1 VRAATLLLLADEPRN
16 GYAIM
21 QAIEERSGGVWR
33 PSPGSVYPALS
44 QLEDEGLVQVEER
57 GGGRVFRLTDAGRAY
72 VEEHRADLA
81 ARWDVVNDAIDDHVV
96 ELMHGIRQLATAAAQ
111 LARAGTPEQVAEAA
125 RLVEATRRSFYRMLA
140 GDEPTPPSGGQA
152 V

>member
-1 VRAATLLLLADEPRN
+1 LLLLADEPRN

-44 QLEDEGLVQVEER
+44 QLEDEGLVQAEER
-57 GGGRVFRLTDAGRAY
+57 DGGRVFRLTDAGRAY
-72 VEEHRADLA
+72 VDEHRAELA
-81 ARWDVVNDAIDDHVV
+81 ARWDLVNDSIDDRVV
-96 ELMHGIRQLATAAAQ
+96 DMMHGLRELAAAAAQ
-111 LARAGTPEQVAEAA
+111 LSRVGTPDQIAEAA
-125 RLVEATRRSFYRMLA
+125 RLIEASRRSIYRMLA
-140 GDEPTPPSGGQA
+140 GDEPAPPSGGTT